1 VKSHQVAKILLEN
14 PDVPVV
20 VKKPAASPFHR
31 SGEWCEISSIGFSNC
46 GQFIDANGEFGND
59 YNSGRECVEIK

>member
-1 VKSHQVAKILLEN
+1 VTSHQVAKILLAN
-14 PDVPVV
+14 PDAPVV

-31 SGEWCEISSIGFSNC
+31 SGQWCEVSSITFSNY
-46 GQFIDANGEFGND
+46 GQFIDSNGGFGDD